1 MGSLCSAPKEKSYD
15 PLNTSGSKPNKRDI
29 EKSIFNTGQK
39 NDKRKKG
46 LKELTNSMS
55 DFFEEMRID
64 KETLKNKE
72 CTLVNLAMALK
83 LVFDELEAAEG
94 ADLVLAIGNTGC
106 GKSTMLTSIVYG
118 PGHLMM
124 VPREMIVETNIV
136 INKQTGEKK
145 TKKVKRNVLDQ
156 SDELRAMNIF
166 KIISG
171 SGSMIAIDGSEE
183 KVSVSRSIATMS
195 S

>member
-1 MGSLCSAPKEKSYD
+1 MGNLCTMKEKKQDYD
-15 PLNTSGSKPNKRDI
+15 PASGAGGSANKRDLTN
-29 EKSIFNTGQK
+29 SVYNMNQNNGR
-39 NDKRKKG
+39 RKKG

-55 DFFEEMRID
+55 DFFDEMRID

-118 PGHLMM
+118 PGHLELM
-124 VPREMIVETNIV
+124 PREMTVETNV
-136 INKQTGEKK
+136 IDKK
-145 TKKVKRNVLDQ
+145 T
-156 SDELRAMNIF
+156 
-166 KIISG
+166 G
-171 SGSMIAIDGSEE
+171 
-183 KVSVSRSIATMS
+183 
-195 S
+195 